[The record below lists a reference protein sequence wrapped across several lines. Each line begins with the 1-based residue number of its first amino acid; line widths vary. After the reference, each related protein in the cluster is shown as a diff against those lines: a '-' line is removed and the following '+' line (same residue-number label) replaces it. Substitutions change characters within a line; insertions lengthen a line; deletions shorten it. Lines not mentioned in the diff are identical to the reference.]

1 MAIMHFRVSHV
12 SRSTGR
18 SSVQSAAYI
27 TGEKLRDERTDEVAF
42 YRRSEDGVYSW
53 AVMAPEHAGS
63 EFKTLEG
70 WNKLERFEDEWA
82 NKYFKKEDALQ
93 HHKNSARIS
102 MNIIGALPRE
112 LTLDQS
118 ENLVRQ
124 FVQTSFVDK
133 GHYVTY
139 ALHNEEGN
147 PHVHM
152 MISHR
157 SINENGEISD
167 KKNRELCSKAAIKIH
182 RQAWANVTNQHLE
195 LNGIESR
202 ISEKSYVD
210 LGIDLIPTI
219 HEGWYAQNLERQ
231 GTLSFLSAENQK
243 IRDDNQNKILENPM
257 IVLDLMTKTNATFT
271 MPQLL
276 AKVRDI
282 FPENEKAIS
291 YVYQSIQDNLV
302 TLGEDVST
310 EIRFTS
316 KEYQEV
322 ENKAIDSFNAIKDN
336 AWGSKISD
344 LDVMKHIYLINE
356 ELVKESGNP
365 EAQLNR
371 EQRQAIEGICQ
382 PHQVSVLVGRAGA
395 GKTTSMRAI
404 KNIFEEQGC
413 QVVGSALSASAAK
426 NLGDDTGCF
435 SETVRFYIHKWDELD
450 KARAV
455 LGGAENVLNN
465 RGEVITPEDAKKTL
479 LYNERYDLT
488 NKSVFLVDEASMVGM
503 RDWRIILDRIES
515 RNSKLVIVGDG
526 RQFSPVDSGDMHRYM
541 EDNIRGESRF
551 VLSDINRQK
560 IDYMRAASVELSN
573 QNVHKAIAMYENKG
587 HVIEL
592 NKDEMIQTIA
602 KDYVERY
609 SENKKGVVLSYTND
623 GCYRLNNAIR
633 ASLQEQGLLSKD
645 EASVLGIKVA
655 LGDKV
660 VFLENQRRNDGVTFT
675 DASGNIVTDQFIRN
689 GTQGTVES
697 IIPQERDIDGVKTP
711 YYQMTI
717 NLSNNLKMTVD
728 TDKLKSGDMSHGYA
742 LTIHKSQGQTVDWCL
757 VVASKHM
764 DASAVYVAMTR
775 HRYDMKLYYSTSE
788 FESFAKLQGSLSR
801 ASYKDMAKDY
811 HIGDK
816 NKVYFNNVESYRLI
830 TMEMADLLSNEDVY
844 SEGEPK
850 DRLEQLEELR
860 GRYADDILNNYDKHA
875 LYVSQAKLTKEKLEI
890 ITGKEER
897 PLSNA
902 EKIAKERVLSYIN
915 LVKECRSQWDTI
927 VKAGG
932 GATTYS
938 HPVYSKYENTKQLRD
953 ASALEIYL
961 NKPLHR
967 PFMREI
973 GEALNYGFGV
983 LDKQARHA
991 LYRAEF
997 KEQKLLLDMNMM
1009 EYRLNRVDQKT
1020 KEFWDSSEFA
1030 ARGQAAMQIIATH
1043 LYEKSQ
1049 NLPKLT
1055 MLHLQSEGLDFLKV
1069 RQDAFDYNRI
1079 IFARNLQHSKDQ
1091 RHAELV
1097 AIYDIVK
1104 RQAAGIYS
1112 QCAAEIKE
1120 HNDKVKEDDG
1130 KLSFWHAKDYQSYT
1144 EAVAAVNKIAYNLS
1158 KYDEQSTQ
1166 ALANLFGVNISKLE
1180 GQCHMGELQHLV
1192 HQFKASDSMEAKAQP
1207 AAELVSW
1214 LAMDKEFKNNI
1225 KGITGQSSPTYQL
1238 LQREKVDWSVLFNA
1252 AQYHKVSL
1260 NTEELTP
1267 AQIKLSEHVFHYN
1280 TTRPAVGKAYAAVME
1295 EHTRAMENYKE
1306 RLAMDPT
1313 NKFLQKDTPKI
1324 FKTEAWSSF
1333 MDAKEILN
1341 SHADILYKA
1350 SPEDRQPFMEIF
1362 RLNEDQLKRQSTR
1375 HEMTTAIKTV
1385 LNREGAFTERASAYL
1400 QIQRWEKDNL
1410 DKSLA
1415 KMEKNHKGT
1424 DLSSLK
1430 EHTDKDLTGLIFH
1443 FTKPNELT
1451 SQGEK
1456 CLEELKKN
1464 DPVRHKVLQ
1473 DIHQFKLGERQEA
1486 IQRIL
1491 ENANKGVMK
1500 EQPLD
1505 HNIERL
1511 QKAQSDYQKALGKEP
1526 VSFQAFKSQQ
1536 LSIKDIEVE
1545 LKDKIVPLTYALFA
1559 GEKLY
1564 SKSQTVLKFG
1574 NKGSK
1579 SVLISGNR
1587 QGVYMD
1593 FETGEKGNAFKMI
1606 QDRLGLSFKDAL
1618 NWSQEWLGNPTNQ
1631 QVWESFKQ
1639 DQHKQ
1644 QNAIE
1649 ETRWVSIYPAP
1660 KEPIDITNHK
1670 YLSQHPLLKEG
1681 KETLR
1686 HAYKDADSNILGYV
1700 IRIEQKDGSK
1710 TTLPLTYC
1718 KDLKTN
1724 TSYWKWKGFGQD
1736 APLYGLDQL
1745 AAKPIAPILVVEGE
1759 KAADA
1764 ARQQFKDYAVI
1775 SWPSGSGAVTKAD
1788 WSPIKG
1794 RDVVMWPD
1802 NDKAGF
1808 AAASKVVESCEKA
1821 GASSISI
1828 VRLPEQLPQKWD
1840 LADAYPKGFD
1850 KENAKNLLDKTLSLS
1865 LEDKQLKNKIDEL
1878 KFDDVTDRSKKEAFE
1893 IVKSITKTCDSL
1905 QIKLPESDKI
1915 HLAKQGLFI
1924 AVKAAEIRQ
1933 DKLHEPNQLGTF
1945 VSAQRAAFIESI
1957 GVNKTNN
1964 MNVTHQHL
1972 NNDKLNQLNADYKQ
1986 SISQVQ
1992 SHIKKA
1998 QDLPESLS
2006 KAMAESIVQ
2015 TLNLCPALQHHVD
2028 KLIHNTL
2035 TKADDVLKVAS
2046 VLEKDHPSTTK
2057 EQIYRAA
2064 TYSTQTSETVQQ
2076 AVHKTGETLKSDVRD
2091 VNQQIQQQQQQYIG

>member
-27 TGEKLRDERTDEVAF
+27 TGEKLRDARTDEVAF

-70 WNKLERFEDEWA
+70 WNKLEKFEDEWA
-82 NKYFKKEDALQ
+82 NKYFKKEEALE

-182 RQAWANVTNQHLE
+182 RESWANVTNQHLE

-316 KEYQEV
+316 KEYQAV

-336 AWGSKISD
+336 GWGSKISD

-435 SETVRFYIHKWDELD
+435 SETVRFYIHKWEELD

-455 LGGAENVLNN
+455 LGGEQNVLNA
-465 RGEVITPEDAKKTL
+465 RGEVITPEHAKKTL

-503 RDWRIILDRIES
+503 RDWRIILDRVES

-573 QNVHKAIAMYENKG
+573 QNVHKALAMYENKG
-587 HVIEL
+587 HLIEL
-592 NKDEMIQTIA
+592 NKDEMIQAVA

-609 SENKKGVVLSYTND
+609 SENQKGVILSYTND

-645 EASVLGIKVA
+645 EASVLGLKVA

-801 ASYKDMAKDY
+801 ASYKDMANDY

-860 GRYADDILNNYDKHA
+860 SRYADDILNNYDKHA
-875 LYVSQAKLTKEKLEI
+875 LYVSQAKLTKEKIEI

-902 EKIAKERVLSYIN
+902 EKIAKKRMETYIEASK
-915 LVKECRSQWDTI
+915 LCRSHLDDFK
-927 VKAGG
+927 KANFNYGSPL
-932 GATTYS
+932 A
-938 HPVYSKYENTKQLRD
+938 KQFELSRAKRD
-953 ASALEIYL
+953 SLALEISQ
-961 NKPLHR
+961 NKPIHK
-967 PFMREI
+967 PFMRNI
-973 GEALNYGFGV
+973 GHGMSV
-983 LDKQARHA
+983 IDDQAKHA
-991 LYRAEF
+991 LYRVDFAD
-997 KEQKLLLDMNMM
+997 KRANLEQYLENYKISSDSI
-1009 EYRLNRVDQKT
+1009 ERGSFAHKVT
-1020 KEFWDSSEFA
+1020 KS
-1030 ARGQAAMQIIATH
+1030 H
-1043 LYEKSQ
+1043 LYEKSEK
-1049 NLPKLT
+1049 LPKLT
-1055 MLHLQSEGLDFLKV
+1055 SMLIRDKNIDPFILK
-1069 RQDAFDYNRI
+1069 QEALEYNRLLLAKSLTHEDDRQHAQLLLNYKQAQREV
-1079 IFARNLQHSKDQ
+1079 ARLYGTPESF
-1091 RHAELV
+1091 
-1097 AIYDIVK
+1097 
-1104 RQAAGIYS
+1104 
-1112 QCAAEIKE
+1112 
-1120 HNDKVKEDDG
+1120 KVKEQRDHYA
-1130 KLSFWHAKDYQSYT
+1130 SQ
-1144 EAVAAVNKIAYNLS
+1144 LS
-1158 KYDEQSTQ
+1158 KLDSTKTES
-1166 ALANLFGVNISKLE
+1166 LATMLSINIEKLQNNKKTIDKTLVQVTKEREAYQQKGVS
-1180 GQCHMGELQHLV
+1180 
-1192 HQFKASDSMEAKAQP
+1192 FDS
-1207 AAELVSW
+1207 
-1214 LAMDKEFKNNI
+1214 FKN
-1225 KGITGQSSPTYQL
+1225 QQ
-1238 LQREKVDWSVLFNA
+1238 
-1252 AQYHKVSL
+1252 
-1260 NTEELTP
+1260 
-1267 AQIKLSEHVFHYN
+1267 
-1280 TTRPAVGKAYAAVME
+1280 M
-1295 EHTRAMENYKE
+1295 
-1306 RLAMDPT
+1306 
-1313 NKFLQKDTPKI
+1313 
-1324 FKTEAWSSF
+1324 
-1333 MDAKEILN
+1333 
-1341 SHADILYKA
+1341 
-1350 SPEDRQPFMEIF
+1350 
-1362 RLNEDQLKRQSTR
+1362 
-1375 HEMTTAIKTV
+1375 
-1385 LNREGAFTERASAYL
+1385 
-1400 QIQRWEKDNL
+1400 
-1410 DKSLA
+1410 
-1415 KMEKNHKGT
+1415 
-1424 DLSSLK
+1424 SLK
-1430 EHTDKDLTGLIFH
+1430 EI
-1443 FTKPNELT
+1443 
-1451 SQGEK
+1451 
-1456 CLEELKKN
+1456 EEQLKTN
-1464 DPVRHKVLQ
+1464 
-1473 DIHQFKLGERQEA
+1473 
-1486 IQRIL
+1486 
-1491 ENANKGVMK
+1491 
-1500 EQPLD
+1500 
-1505 HNIERL
+1505 
-1511 QKAQSDYQKALGKEP
+1511 
-1526 VSFQAFKSQQ
+1526 
-1536 LSIKDIEVE
+1536 
-1545 LKDKIVPLTYALFA
+1545 IVPLANDLFK
-1559 GEKLY
+1559 GEKIH
-1564 SKSQTVLKFG
+1564 SKTGSQIRFG
-1574 NKGSK
+1574 AKGSK
-1579 SVLISGNR
+1579 CVIISGQK
-1587 QGVYMD
+1587 QGVYSD
-1593 FETGEKGNAFKMI
+1593 FETGQKGNTFKLI
-1606 QDRLGLSFKDAL
+1606 QSRLGLSFKDSVDWAQ
-1618 NWSQEWLGNPTNQ
+1618 NWLGNPTREQ
-1631 QVWESFKQ
+1631 LWATYKETQKQVVENRF
-1639 DQHKQ
+1639 
-1644 QNAIE
+1644 IP
-1649 ETRWVSIYPAP
+1649 IYPAP
-1660 KEPIDITNHK
+1660 KEPVDIQNNKFLNYVLKDGTETHRFA
-1670 YLSQHPLLKEG
+1670 YL
-1681 KETLR
+1681 
-1686 HAYKDADSNILGYV
+1686 DADKNLLGYV
-1700 IRIEQKDGSK
+1700 VRIEKEGDK
-1710 TTLPLTYC
+1710 VTLPLTYC
-1718 KDLKTN
+1718 KDITTGKTF
-1724 TSYWKWKGFGQD
+1724 WKWKGFGKD

-1745 AAKPIAPILVVEGE
+1745 AEKPKAPVLVVEGE
-1759 KAADA
+1759 KAAEA
-1764 ARQQFKDYAVI
+1764 AKKQFPSYAVV
-1775 SWPSGSGAVTKAD
+1775 SWSGGASAVKQANWGSLKD
-1788 WSPIKG
+1788 RNVI
-1794 RDVVMWPD
+1794 MWPD

-1808 AAASKVVESCEKA
+1808 SAASKVVESCEKA

-1840 LADAYPKGFD
+1840 LADTYPKGFD
-1850 KENAKNLLDKTLSLS
+1850 TEKAKSLLDKTLAVS
-1865 LEDKQLKNKIDEL
+1865 LEDKQLKNKIDQL
-1878 KFDDVTDRSKKEAFE
+1878 KLDDVTDRSKKEAFE
-1893 IVKSITKTCDSL
+1893 TVKSIIKTCDSL

-1915 HLAKQGLFI
+1915 HLAKQSLFI
-1924 AVKAAEIRQ
+1924 AVKAADIRQ
-1933 DKLHEPNQLGTF
+1933 DKLHEPNQLGTY
-1945 VSAQRAAFIESI
+1945 VNAQRTAFIESI
-1957 GVNKTNN
+1957 GVNKTND

-1972 NNDKLNQLNADYKQ
+1972 NSNKLNQLNADYKQ

-1992 SHIKKA
+1992 SHIQKV
-1998 QDLPESLS
+1998 QNLPDSLS

-2015 TLNLCPALQHHVD
+2015 TLNLCPTLQPHMD

-2035 TKADDVLKVAS
+2035 TKADDILKAAS
-2046 VLEKDHPSTTK
+2046 VLEKDHPTTTK

-2076 AVHKTGETLKSDVRD
+2076 AVHKTGETLKSDIRD
-2091 VNQQIQQQQQQYIG
+2091 VNQQIQQQQQFMNGRGLGI